1 MLQKILSKFLML
13 KKFLDED
20 EKEQEK
26 WNKSTFDKS
35 GTFFDQCKLK
45 KQWKISVSEI
55 CMKTAN
61 A

>member
-35 GTFFDQCKLK
+35 GTFFD
-45 KQWKISVSEI
+45 
-55 CMKTAN
+55 
-61 A
+61 